1 MHGFIELLAHC
12 SDITSGTL
20 KSSVVEEKILFLLL
34 LLFLL
39 LSSQKPFKL
48 ALSQRDIQ
56 DAIN

>member
-20 KSSVVEEKILFLLL
+20 KSSVVEDKFLFLK
-34 LLFLL
+34 LFLF